1 MRAFAQFLDVYAQVY
16 NRLYTLICFLYMYIL
31 NSRWSRLLLTKQW
44 EKDNEIWENRSD
56 CIRDETHNFVW
67 LGTRRLP
74 SQLQIVNWL
83 LLDYMGVSKNRG
95 TPKSSILIG
104 FSIINHPFWG
114 IPIFGNTHMG
124 VWQSR
129 RCIDQIRQ
137 FLSAAFAWSCLSSQ
151 TPDATFYHQR
161 VQCLHMFCRWGDPV
175 WSTEFSMHWLLR
187 MEICW
192 NIKPFCSRKSQTTS
206 FRHIQHAFYDVKW
219 KAALY

>member
-1 MRAFAQFLDVYAQVY
+1 MFL
-16 NRLYTLICFLYMYIL
+16 LYIIYIL

-44 EKDNEIWENRSD
+44 EKTTRFEMSSD
-56 CIRDETHNFVW
+56 CIRDETHNFLW

-74 SQLQIVNWL
+74 SQLQIVNIFWVVVSNIFYFHPYL
-83 LLDYMGVSKNRG
+83 GKWSNLTNIFQVGWNHQPVLLDY
-95 TPKSSILIG
+95 
-104 FSIINHPFWG
+104 
-114 IPIFGNTHMG
+114 MG

-137 FLSAAFAWSCLSSQ
+137 VLSAAFAWSCLSSQ

-192 NIKPFCSRKSQTTS
+192 NIKPLCSRKSQTTS
-206 FRHIQHAFYDVKW
+206 FRHIQHVFMT
-219 KAALY
+219 